1 MYASKSISNQQTN
14 EVNGRQIAL
23 FAAFILPAG
32 KLLETPSLL
41 SKYAKGDLLLPAFLQ
56 FLFQALILFL
66 LLLVVRKSEMS
77 LLQRLQAL
85 FGKWTAVFYSLYAVY
100 FIFSAILP
108 LLQLEKYVYA
118 AFFDTAR
125 QKHLAESFYCVRN
138 TRFEHIIS
146 IDEQGRIF
154 RIDLAVGFESRI
166 LVIEHLHP

>member
-1 MYASKSISNQQTN
+1 MYATKSISNQQTN

-118 AFFDTAR
+118 VFFDTEPTLFFFAFFFFLSAFICT
-125 QKHLAESFYCVRN
+125 KGLKTV
-138 TRFEHIIS
+138 
-146 IDEQGRIF
+146 GRSA
-154 RIDLAVGFESRI
+154 DLCLFLFLLPLI
-166 LVIEHLHP
+166 